1 MEGFALL
8 GLRYNL
14 IAGQAC
20 GETSFTGHHTPD
32 ERHDI
37 LEVEVVLLDDGE
49 VHRLLLAT
57 VGVVLDPLAELRTN
71 DRKVLHPKRAAHQ
84 VVIPE
89 IFGTDSWVYRV
100 GLPWSIAVD
109 GVSDLLI
116 DKLYQTLGFTG
127 GITLFLG
134 EVAVAPLYGVA
145 VVFAEDVV
153 DETDTLVA
161 RLCYIVVELTIH
173 DRGS

>member
-1 MEGFALL
+1 M
-8 GLRYNL
+8 
-14 IAGQAC
+14 
-20 GETSFTGHHTPD
+20 
-32 ERHDI
+32 
-37 LEVEVVLLDDGE
+37 
-49 VHRLLLAT
+49 
-57 VGVVLDPLAELRTN
+57 
-71 DRKVLHPKRAAHQ
+71 
-84 VVIPE
+84 VIPE
-89 IFGTDSWVYRV
+89 VFSTDSWVYGV
-100 GLPWSIAVD
+100 GLPWGVAVD
-109 GVSDLLI
+109 RVSDLLI

-161 RLCYIVVELTIH
+161 RLCYIVVELSIH

>member
-1 MEGFALL
+1 M
-8 GLRYNL
+8 
-14 IAGQAC
+14 
-20 GETSFTGHHTPD
+20 
-32 ERHDI
+32 
-37 LEVEVVLLDDGE
+37 
-49 VHRLLLAT
+49 
-57 VGVVLDPLAELRTN
+57 
-71 DRKVLHPKRAAHQ
+71 
-84 VVIPE
+84 VIPE
-89 IFGTDSWVYRV
+89 VFGTDSWVYGV
-100 GLPWSIAVD
+100 GLPWGVAVD

-161 RLCYIVVELTIH
+161 RLRYIVVELTIH